1 MYANTMDLQRIALEN
16 QLRQQQQEEEGKEG
30 EATTPTTPS
39 SLQSSQ
45 VWDEGNTGP
54 AGEGRIAVAQQGGKS
69 YLLLF
74 FKYQWSGLCCLFLS
88 VRSCACVCVHMR
100 VPISVC
106 VCVSLCA
113 RECTFLSLPRLYLSP
128 SFFKARNPLKHF
140 C

>member
-69 YLLLF
+69 CLLLF

-88 VRSCACVCVHMR
+88 VRSCACVCVCTC
-100 VPISVC
+100 VCPSVC
-106 VCVSLCA
+106 VCVYHCVRASVHSSL
-113 RECTFLSLPRLYLSP
+113 FLVCIFHRL
-128 SFFKARNPLKHF
+128 FLKLGIH
-140 C
+140 